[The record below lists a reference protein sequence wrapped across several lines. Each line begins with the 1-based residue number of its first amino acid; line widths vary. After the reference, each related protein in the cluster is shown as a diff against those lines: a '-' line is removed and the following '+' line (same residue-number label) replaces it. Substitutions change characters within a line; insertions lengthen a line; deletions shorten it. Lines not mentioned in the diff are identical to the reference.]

1 MTHPSIIAR
10 GAAVHYPIVLTG
22 SQQSLLAGL
31 ANTMSAG
38 RFAKGAGNTEY
49 VAGVQNVSL
58 EINAGERIGLVGRN
72 GAGKSTLLR
81 LLAGVLPPS
90 RGTLQIRGTSS
101 NILQLGSGM
110 EGDLTGFENI
120 ERMSRLLE
128 IPKSEWARVK
138 EDVEEFTEL
147 GRFLALPLRTYSSG
161 MSLRLGFA
169 MATAYPRDILVID
182 EVIAAGDVF
191 FMKKA
196 TERIKSYTER
206 AKILILAT
214 HSIDALEAFCN
225 RAIFME
231 AGKIRAD
238 GNVQEVWQAYNDR
251 GSV

>member
-1 MTHPSIIAR
+1 MTQPSIIVR

-22 SQQSLLAGL
+22 AQQSLLAGL

-38 RFAKGAGNTEY
+38 RFAKSAGNTEF
-49 VAGVQNVSL
+49 VAGVQNVNL
-58 EINAGERIGLVGRN
+58 EIKAGERIGLIGRN
-72 GAGKSTLLR
+72 GSGKSTMLR
-81 LLAGVLPPS
+81 LLAGVLPPT
-90 RGTLQIRGTSS
+90 RGSLQVNGTST

-110 EGDLTGFENI
+110 DFDLTGFENI

-128 IPKSEWARVK
+128 IPKSEWVRVK

-169 MATAYPRDILVID
+169 MATAYPRDVLVID